1 MKCLKKVSLSKKI
14 PADVQVALLNDKV
27 KKQLFQK
34 NTTATRK
41 EEEPLLNRLWP
52 GIENFSK
59 AKRQKAVKIIKKLD
73 ALPTFQINENLE
85 MVYKGDVARGTNIL
99 QLIRCELYPPA
110 ERVLLPGQ
118 DLFHHALLTSPLPSK
133 KAEPG
138 YTSPEATPS
147 RRISLSAAKN
157 RKKLKST
164 LLHPS
169 SSARKVL
176 KFSPKRLRSTS
187 RHASKT
193 PPSFKER
200 NWKK

>member
-34 NTTATRK
+34 NTSATRK

-52 GIENFSK
+52 GIEQFSK
-59 AKRQKAVKIIKKLD
+59 AKRQKAVRIIKKLD

-110 ERVLLPGQ
+110 ERVLLSGQ
-118 DLFHHALLTSPLPSK
+118 DLFHHALLTSPLSSK
-133 KAEPG
+133 KVEPD
-138 YTSPEATPS
+138 SPTLYQTFKHN
-147 RRISLSAAKN
+147 SLSAGKN

-164 LLHPS
+164 LLQPS

-176 KFSPKRLRSTS
+176 KYSPKRLRSST
-187 RHASKT
+187 RHAPKT

-200 NWKK
+200 NWKT